1 MWWPLRHSSDDR
13 MAEWPAAGEKMGDK
27 GFLNSWKEVAQ
38 YVGRSERTIQR
49 WEREFGFPVH
59 RPAGRLRSS
68 VIAIAGEIDEWIRK
82 SPALRSPLQNYP
94 AATPG
99 DKVLAAR
106 LTHAPL
112 VLCIEENG
120 PGLNFR
126 KALLET
132 RGYRVLATGDSR
144 EGVALFEKN
153 AVSLVI
159 LGCGACELDG
169 EVLARMLKRRNPKV
183 PIVMCSGAEDLPQ
196 RVRQLADRVVTSAQ
210 GADVL
215 LSAVNKAVRSANK
228 SVPSAATGM

>member
-1 MWWPLRHSSDDR
+1 MYDR
-13 MAEWPAAGEKMGDK
+13 E
-27 GFLNSWKEVAQ
+27 FLNSWKEVAQ

-59 RPAGRLRSS
+59 RPAGKLRSS
-68 VIAIAGEIDEWIRK
+68 VIAVTAEVDDWIRK
-82 SPALRSPLQNYP
+82 SPALRSQQPVC
-94 AATPG
+94 AAAIPREERA
-99 DKVLAAR
+99 AAR
-106 LTHAPL
+106 LAAAPL

-120 PGLNFR
+120 PGLSFR
-126 KALLET
+126 KAFLET
-132 RGYRVLATGDSR
+132 KGYRVLAAGDSR

-169 EVLARMLKRRNPKV
+169 EVLARMLKRRNPNV
-183 PIVMCSGAEDLPQ
+183 PIVMCCGAEELPQ

-215 LSAVNKAVRSANK
+215 LSAVQTSVRGAHK
-228 SVPSAATGM
+228 LAPVPPTGM

>member
-1 MWWPLRHSSDDR
+1 MY
-13 MAEWPAAGEKMGDK
+13 DK

-59 RPAGRLRSS
+59 RPAGKLRSS
-68 VIAIAGEIDEWIRK
+68 VIAVAAEIDEWIRK
-82 SPALRSPLQNYP
+82 SPALRSQLQNYP
-94 AATPG
+94 AAIPS
-99 DKVLAAR
+99 DKIPAAR
-106 LTHAPL
+106 LTYAPL

-126 KALLET
+126 KSFLET
-132 RGYRVLATGDSR
+132 KGYRVLATGDSR

-153 AVSLVI
+153 PVSLVI
-159 LGCGACELDG
+159 LSCGACELDG

-183 PIVMCSGAEDLPQ
+183 PIVMCSGAEELPQ
-196 RVRQLADRVVTSAQ
+196 RVRQLADRVVTSTQ

-215 LSAVNKAVRSANK
+215 LSAVQKSVRSANK
-228 SVPSAATGM
+228 FVPVPPTGM